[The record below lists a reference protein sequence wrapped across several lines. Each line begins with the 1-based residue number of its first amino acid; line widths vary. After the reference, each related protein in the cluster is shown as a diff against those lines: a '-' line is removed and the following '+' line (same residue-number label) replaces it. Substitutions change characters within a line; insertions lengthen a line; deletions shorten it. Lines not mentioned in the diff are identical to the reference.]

1 MKRYAMKTNWIKSA
15 DLFRSLAR
23 YPLLILGILVFLF
36 ALLSGSEGYGGGIMG
51 IIKNSPNAIPWAILL
66 ILVLVAWK
74 WELIGGILIV
84 GLGIAMFYLLNWGA
98 LFFSLFP
105 FFLTIIITILGSFFI
120 VSWLL
125 RRNAEQSTAGRGL
138 INPRNLLLFY
148 SVIIIICLMIGLN
161 THNRYLN
168 VNKRPDKTSILNP
181 KDGEQVS
188 HQISIVGGLTKADSL
203 KELWLVVQPI
213 DSVLYHPQ
221 PGPLQKA
228 PRPIWWNT
236 TAYFGE
242 PDDAPGKKYHV
253 YLFSATE
260 EASKVIKDYATESS
274 KIGQWHGLKTLP
286 DGLTPLDTI
295 TVTRK

>member
-1 MKRYAMKTNWIKSA
+1 MKPNWIKTA
-15 DLFRSLAR
+15 DLFRSVAR

-84 GLGIAMFYLLNWGA
+84 VLGIAMFYLLIWGT
-98 LFFSLFP
+98 LFFSLFT
-105 FFLTIIITILGSFFI
+105 FLLTIIITILGSFFI
-120 VSWLL
+120 VSRLL
-125 RRNAEQSTAGRGL
+125 RRNAEQSTAGRGF
-138 INPRNLLLFY
+138 IKPRNLLLFY
-148 SVIIIICLMIGLN
+148 SSIIIICLIIGLN
-161 THNRYLN
+161 VNNHYLK
-168 VNKRPDKTSILNP
+168 VNTPPDKTSILNP
-181 KDGEQVS
+181 KDGEQVG
-188 HQISIVGGLTKADSL
+188 HQISINGGLTQADSL
-203 KELWLVVQPI
+203 KELWLVVQPN

-221 PGPLQKA
+221 QGPLQKA
-228 PRPIWWNT
+228 TRPIWWYT

-242 PDDAPGKKYHV
+242 PDDAPGKKYHI

-260 EASKVIKDYATESS
+260 EASKVIKDYTTEAS
-274 KIGQWHGLKTLP
+274 KIGRWPGLKVLP

-295 TVTRK
+295 TVIRK